1 MVVLPWSM
9 WAMMPM
15 LRMFCLWLMRRSM
28 SVVCLNRG
36 IGVFP
41 VCRGLL
47 VWVRRNFFWCE
58 KLGISLCV
66 GRCC

>member
-15 LRMFCLWLMRRSM
+15 LRMFCLCAISRSM
-28 SVVCLNRG
+28 SGVCLNRG

-41 VCRGLL
+41 VCR
-47 VWVRRNFFWCE
+47 VY
-58 KLGISLCV
+58 
-66 GRCC
+66 